1 MIQTNKNILSEDL
14 SPYLKQ
20 HKDNPVHWQTW
31 SKDCMEFAKIN
42 KKPILLSIGY
52 ASCHWCH
59 VMAHESFEDI
69 ETAKLMN
76 ELFVNVKVDREER
89 PDLDFIFQ
97 SSFQL
102 FNQTG
107 GGWPLTMF
115 LDENGVPFMGGTY
128 FPKEPKHGLPSF
140 REILQK
146 VSDAYKDQR
155 ENIIKQKSLI
165 IKNLNL
171 KKNAVLSQELE
182 PIIEMSLN
190 NLDTL
195 KGGYKG
201 APKFPTFNLYE
212 TLLYFYNKSGDK
224 KYLEPLDLIIKQLCS
239 KGIYDHVDGGIARYT
254 VDEDWIVP
262 HFEKMLYDNSQFVL
276 LLSKYCKIN
285 SEFYFKEKLD
295 QTIQFLI
302 NNFRN
307 KEGFLGSAYDADSD
321 GEEGKYYVFSYE
333 EIKAIE
339 NIDKYFEIKPEGNW
353 ENKIILVEKEK
364 PNKYILKKLS
374 EIRARR
380 NKPFFDDKTQL
391 DLNCLMISAL
401 VAANEILP
409 EKKYLKLA
417 EELFSKIE
425 KKYIKNKIYHSYSKN
440 IVFIEDY
447 AFLINSLIDLSDKT
461 MNFKYNDLAKKLSY
475 EAIKKFYLNDKNIFQ
490 KNPKTND
497 DVFFRP
503 IDIGDNTIPNG
514 NAIMLINF
522 IRLGMMEEAK
532 KLSESLNG
540 YLNIYKNHMMTSL
553 RAIDFYN
560 NIKKG
565 KKCNELGCKIDA

>member
-76 ELFVNVKVDREER
+76 EFFVNVKVDREER

-409 EKKYLKLA
+409 KKKYLKLA
-417 EELFSKIE
+417 EDLFSKIE
-425 KKYIKNKIYHSYSKN
+425 KKYIKKKIYHSYSKN